1 MIKKVLKQKDRQTV
15 FTFGDIAMITGRNA
29 DSNLVSNVNY
39 YIRTG
44 ELIRIS
50 KGIYALDENY
60 SMWEFA
66 NKLRKPSYISFYTI
80 LQDAGIVFQP
90 YSTIFL
96 ACNRSEVIE
105 KNNQKFKYRKLKD
118 EILYNMKGLQ
128 ERENVMIATPER
140 ALLDKIYLDGDEY
153 FDNLSKID
161 WKFVKEMN
169 DEFYKSKKIEKYI
182 LLHKND

>member
-1 MIKKVLKQKDRQTV
+1 MIKQLLKEKDRQTV
-15 FTFGDIAMITGRNA
+15 FTFGDIATITGKNA
-29 DSNLVSNVNY
+29 DSNLISNVNY

-44 ELIRIS
+44 ELIRVS

-60 SMWEFA
+60 STWELA

-80 LQDAGIVFQP
+80 LQDAGIIFQP

-118 EILYNMKGLQ
+118 EILYNMKGLE
-128 ERENVMIATPER
+128 ERRNTMIATPER

-153 FDNLSKID
+153 FDNLSKIN
-161 WKFVKEMN
+161 WGFAKEMN
-169 DEFYKSKKIEKYI
+169 EEFYKSKKIEKYI

>member
-1 MIKKVLKQKDRQTV
+1 MIKQILKEKNKQTV
-15 FTFGDIAMITGRNA
+15 FTFGDIAMITGKSAN
-29 DSNLVSNVNY
+29 SNLVSNINY
-39 YIRTG
+39 YIKTG
-44 ELIRIS
+44 QLIRIS

-60 SMWEFA
+60 SIWELA
-66 NKLRKPSYISFYTI
+66 NKLRKPSYISFYTV
-80 LQDAGIVFQP
+80 LQKAGIVFQP

-96 ACNRSEVIE
+96 SCNRSEVIE

-128 ERENVMIATPER
+128 EKENVMIATPER

-161 WKFVKEMN
+161 WEFAKEMN
-169 DEFYKSKKIEKYI
+169 DDFYKSKKIEKYI
-182 LLHKND
+182 LLHKNG